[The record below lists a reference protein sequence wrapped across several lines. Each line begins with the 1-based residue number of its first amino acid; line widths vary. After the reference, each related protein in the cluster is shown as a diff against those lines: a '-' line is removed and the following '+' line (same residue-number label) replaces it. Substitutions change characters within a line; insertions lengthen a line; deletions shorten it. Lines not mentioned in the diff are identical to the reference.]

1 MESKDLIYSV
11 MQRVLNDLIFSDI
24 KDCSQQ
30 ISFIEVA
37 TTLAKVGKEPVEPE
51 LLEMTT
57 RLGSLINSQFMVK
70 QHECTRKKLVA
81 SFLGDDQ
88 EQHFQFLENTKEA
101 MFLFFLNVLTKGE
114 TK

>member
-11 MQRVLNDLIFSDI
+11 MQRVLNDLIYSDI
-24 KDCSQQ
+24 NDCANQ

-51 LLEMTT
+51 LLDMTNH
-57 RLGSLINSQFMVK
+57 LGSLIKGQFMIK

-81 SFLGDDQ
+81 SFIGDDQ
-88 EQHFQFLENTKEA
+88 ERHFQFIENTKEA
-101 MFLFFLNVLTKGE
+101 MFLLFLNVLTKN
-114 TK
+114 